1 MRKAKPVEEEILE
14 IENEKRVVWTTE
26 KEIFY
31 LSYECGFMR
40 DPPRMSRLKHLLAY
54 RDAMKLREDWGT
66 LKPVI
71 IAEHVN
77 MLIDKIQKGEKNVK
91 GNSSARI

>member
-1 MRKAKPVEEEILE
+1 M
-14 IENEKRVVWTTE
+14 NWTTE

-31 LSYECGFMR
+31 LTYECGLMR
-40 DPPRMSRLKHLLAY
+40 EPPRMSRYKHLLAY
-54 RDAMKLREDWGT
+54 RDAMKLRDDWGT

-77 MLIDKIQKGEKNVK
+77 MLINKIVLRAFTLEQPSLLQKG
-91 GNSSARI
+91 GQTSCQRR

>member
-1 MRKAKPVEEEILE
+1 M
-14 IENEKRVVWTTE
+14 NWTTE

-31 LSYECGFMR
+31 LTYECGLMR
-40 DPPRMSRLKHLLAY
+40 EPPRMSRYKHLLAY
-54 RDAMKLREDWGT
+54 RDAMKLRDDWGT

-77 MLIDKIQKGEKNVK
+77 MLIDKIQKGGGNDK
-91 GNSSARI
+91 GHSASTRA